1 MYEEKEIVK
10 EKSKIYRLKVEYRT
24 MKKFNYVIKDE
35 IGIHARPAGM
45 LVKASQKYKSKIL
58 VKKNGKTAEIRKL
71 MALMGLGIK
80 CGDEIEVSVD
90 GEDEELAFA
99 EIKAFFENNL

>member
-1 MYEEKEIVK
+1 M
-10 EKSKIYRLKVEYRT
+10 
-24 MKKFNYVIKDE
+24 
-35 IGIHARPAGM
+35 
-45 LVKASQKYKSKIL
+45 
-58 VKKNGKTAEIRKL
+58 KKNGKTAETRKL

-90 GEDEELAFA
+90 GEDEGLAFA